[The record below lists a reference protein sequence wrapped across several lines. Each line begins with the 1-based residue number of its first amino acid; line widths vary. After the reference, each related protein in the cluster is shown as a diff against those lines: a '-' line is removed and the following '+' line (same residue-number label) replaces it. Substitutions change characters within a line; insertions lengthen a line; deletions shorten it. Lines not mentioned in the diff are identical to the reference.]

1 MNNLC
6 DQTFIHAKLV
16 IGSRQVR
23 FTTGRKEKNGEDE
36 VLLRAVG
43 TSDRDAMR
51 RCRAFL
57 DHALIELHATYN
69 ETKKD
74 ES

>member
-1 MNNLC
+1 MSDLRN
-6 DQTFIHAKLV
+6 QTFIHAKLV
-16 IGSRQVR
+16 IGSRQVQ

-43 TSDRDAMR
+43 ASDRDAMR

-57 DHALIELHATYN
+57 DHALTER
-69 ETKKD
+69 KP
-74 ES
+74 